1 MKTVAEYRKFADDCR
16 QLAAK
21 LTNPDDRR
29 AVLLMA
35 TAWDKVANE
44 RETQLRDTAEPAWA
58 ASVGGLVIFGA

>member
-1 MKTVAEYRKFADDCR
+1 MRTVAEYRKYADDCR

-21 LTNPDDRR
+21 LTNPDDKR

-44 RETQLRDTAEPAWA
+44 REALLKKTDEPEPA
-58 ASVGGLVIFGA
+58 